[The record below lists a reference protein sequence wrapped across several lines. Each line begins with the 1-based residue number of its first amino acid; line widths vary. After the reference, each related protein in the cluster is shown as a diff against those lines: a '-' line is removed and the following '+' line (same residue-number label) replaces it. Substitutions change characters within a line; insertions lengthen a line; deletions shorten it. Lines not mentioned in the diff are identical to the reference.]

1 MNKSAYYKTIKKKM
15 SFGEERDIFRIKNN
29 SIYGKTANVTLNNAK
44 KYETYKNEL
53 LGWKRSKTIV

>member
-1 MNKSAYYKTIKKKM
+1 MNNSAYYKTIKKKM

-29 SIYGKTANVTLNNAK
+29 SVYGKTTNVTFNNAK

-53 LGWKRSKTIV
+53 LG

>member
-1 MNKSAYYKTIKKKM
+1 M

-29 SIYGKTANVTLNNAK
+29 SVYGNTTNVTFNNAK

-53 LGWKRSKTIV
+53 LV